1 MIMICSINL
10 LNEQSSESI
19 LLIFSWNNLVL
30 GIMEKVEIFSCLNI
44 ESSVFSLLSKSTVL
58 TERGPLNSYGE
69 NVAAIKSEQL
79 RQTP

>member
-1 MIMICSINL
+1 
-10 LNEQSSESI
+10 
-19 LLIFSWNNLVL
+19 
-30 GIMEKVEIFSCLNI
+30 MEKVEIFSCLNI